1 MSVHEPEECLLQ
13 SIPSGRWDHVFCH
26 FELWEQSVFP
36 EECGP
41 IGFPGVVLRGGSDE
55 VVGVPSEGWSGLA
68 VQCGQLM
75 SQTDRRIRVEWLQ
88 VEVFEDENTAILRLN
103 DGEGMGA
110 PDGVG
115 VRHAE
120 EAEVLGSQHGCFGS
134 GSLFDENGGSIL
146 I

>member
-1 MSVHEPEECLLQ
+1 M
-13 SIPSGRWDHVFCH
+13 
-26 FELWEQSVFP
+26 FP

-68 VQCGQLM
+68 VQCGQLI
-75 SQTDRRIRVEWLQ
+75 SQKDRRIRVEWLQ
-88 VEVFEDENTAILRLN
+88 VKVFEDENTAVLRLN
-103 DGEGMGA
+103 DGDGMGA
-110 PDGVG
+110 PYGVG

-120 EAEVLGSQHGCFGS
+120 EAEVLGSQHRCFGS